1 MDLGN
6 KIGYVSTMWP
16 WLRKKARWEILPD
29 DSLGT
34 LGEKLGC
41 RYLEKKGYKIVETN
55 YKNPQ
60 GRRLGEIDIIATIGK
75 KIVFVEVKT
84 REKSGLIFGLPEAN
98 INREK
103 LHKLQKIAAYYL
115 RQNKRLDREYA
126 FDALSIVYDG
136 TTSSAKI
143 RHLESI
149 FL

>member
-1 MDLGN
+1 
-6 KIGYVSTMWP
+6 MWP
-16 WLRKKARWEILPD
+16 WKKKERWKVLPG

-41 RYLEKKGYKIVETN
+41 QYLEKKGYKIVEVN
-55 YKNPQ
+55 YKNPK

-84 REKSGLIFGLPEAN
+84 REKSGLAFGLPEEN
-98 INREK
+98 INRKK

-115 RQNKRLDREYA
+115 RQNKWLDREYA

-136 TTSSAKI
+136 VARSAKI

-149 FL
+149 FF

>member
-1 MDLGN
+1 MPG
-6 KIGYVSTMWP
+6 
-16 WLRKKARWEILPD
+16 

-41 RYLEKKGYKIVETN
+41 QYLEKKGYKIVEVN
-55 YKNPQ
+55 YKNPK

-84 REKSGLIFGLPEAN
+84 REKSGLAFGLPEEN
-98 INREK
+98 INRKK

-115 RQNKRLDREYA
+115 RQNKWLDREYA

-136 TTSSAKI
+136 VARSAKI

-149 FL
+149 FF

>member
-1 MDLGN
+1 
-6 KIGYVSTMWP
+6 MWS
-16 WLRKKARWEILPD
+16 WLRKKERWEILPD

-41 RYLEKKGYKIVETN
+41 RYLEKKGYKVLETN
-55 YKNPQ
+55 YKNPK

-84 REKSGLIFGLPEAN
+84 REKSGLVFGLPEAN
-98 INREK
+98 INRGK
-103 LHKLQKIAAYYL
+103 LYKLQKIATYYL

-136 TTSSAKI
+136 ITRSAEI

-149 FL
+149 FF